1 MMEDL
6 FEAPDGEG
14 EEPQPKAEKPK
25 KKARKAKAKPAP
37 EKAEESGQGSVEA
50 QTELIVAEA
59 QADAVALFTDEKRY
73 SEFYERIRSKVS
85 GFEPDLSTPKGR
97 AAIASLAFKVTKS
110 KTALDKAGLQLTA
123 DWREK
128 INAVNGAR
136 RKMVDELDE
145 LAKEVRKPLTEWE
158 DAEKSRLADV
168 ESRIQA
174 MRDKRVIE
182 EGETSA
188 DLEARGRELH
198 DCQLDPEL
206 FQERLEEA
214 EEVKAETVRILAQA
228 MHRMREAEAER
239 AELARLRK
247 AEEERLAREAEQA
260 AQREREEAERKAKEE
275 EEARQRREE
284 EARQAAIREAEERAR
299 KEAEEAAEARRKAEE
314 EEREAARQAEEEE
327 RERARKAEA
336 EEREREHQAALEAER
351 KEREAAQE
359 QARKDREEFERKER
373 ERREEEERQRK
384 EREAAEAEA
393 ARLAADKAHRQKIA
407 GEAAKDMAD
416 VLGSAPLVDD
426 DMEKIAQHLIRA
438 IAAGEVRHC
447 GIKF

>member
-6 FEAPDGEG
+6 FEAPPPGE
-14 EEPQPKAEKPK
+14 EEPQAKAAKPK
-25 KKARKAKAKPAP
+25 KANKAKPAP
-37 EKAEESGQGSVEA
+37 PKAEEPGQGSVEA

-73 SEFYERIRSKVS
+73 SEFYERIRQKVA

-110 KTALDKAGLQLTA
+110 KTALDKAGLELTA

-128 INAVNGAR
+128 INVVNAAR

-158 DAEKSRLADV
+158 EAEKARQADV

-182 EGETSA
+182 DGETSA
-188 DLEARGRELH
+188 DIERRGRELH

-228 MHRMREAEAER
+228 MHRMRQAEEER
-239 AELARLRK
+239 AELERLRK
-247 AEEERLAREAEQA
+247 AEEERLAREAEA
-260 AQREREEAERKAKEE
+260 ARKREEEEAERRRQQEE
-275 EEARQRREE
+275 EERKRREE
-284 EARQAAIREAEERAR
+284 EERQAAIREAEERAR
-299 KEAEEAAEARRKAEE
+299 REAEEAAEARRKAEE
-314 EEREAARQAEEEE
+314 EEREAARKAEEEE
-327 RERARKAEA
+327 RERARRAAEEERQREHEAALA
-336 EEREREHQAALEAER
+336 EERRQ
-351 KEREAAQE
+351 REAAEE

-373 ERREEEERQRK
+373 ERLEREERDRK
-384 EREAAEAEA
+384 EREEREAQEA
-393 ARLAADKAHRQKIA
+393 ARQADLKHRRKIA
-407 GEAAKDMAD
+407 GEAAEDMAQ
-416 VLGSAPLVDD
+416 VLLTAPLAED
-426 DMEKIAQHLIRA
+426 DMPKIAQHLIRA

-447 GIKF
+447 SIKF